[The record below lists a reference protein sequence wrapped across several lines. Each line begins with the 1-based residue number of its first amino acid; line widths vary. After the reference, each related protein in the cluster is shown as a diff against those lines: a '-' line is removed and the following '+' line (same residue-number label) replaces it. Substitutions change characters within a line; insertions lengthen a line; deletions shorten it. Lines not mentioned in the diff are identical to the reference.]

1 MYIEWLS
8 MSGHLKQAI
17 NGFFANASACALRV
31 GPNACESMTVQLKIT
46 HVGEEREAAGDNQL
60 LNTTSVVSDASIN

>member
-1 MYIEWLS
+1 
-8 MSGHLKQAI
+8 MSGHLKQTI
-17 NGFFANASACALRV
+17 HGFFANASACALRV
-31 GPNACESMTVQLKIT
+31 GSHACKSMTEQLKIT